1 MDRRVFAAVL
11 RSGYGGGGNENER
24 SRARRKKRV
33 SNRFWQGIR
42 VEERKETYFDDDTGV
57 VCR

>member
-1 MDRRVFAAVL
+1 MREV
-11 RSGYGGGGNENER
+11 GQE
-24 SRARRKKRV
+24 RKKRV